1 MDDFENKPE
10 TVNKNVKTIDSREV
24 AEMMGKEHKDLLD
37 YINGK
42 IDKNGN
48 VKIVGIKEIL
58 EKEHVPFNNY
68 FIESSYKPDGAKR
81 SYQCYLC
88 TKMGCELLGNKQK
101 GEKGILFTAKY
112 VKRFNEMEQIIEQP
126 KVLSP
131 MEQLRLQYQVLEE
144 HDKKLEIMEKKVEI
158 AENNTITNG
167 KKIAE
172 LEANLP
178 LLGVDCEEL
187 VKEVK
192 KTGVKYLGYGT
203 PAYKD
208 KSTRMKVYTDIYGQI
223 KREFGVNSYKAL
235 KRIQL
240 SKALE
245 FIKSYKLPTILAEK
259 IAALN
264 SQVSMEV

>member
-1 MDDFENKPE
+1 MDDFKNKPKI
-10 TVNKNVKTIDSREV
+10 VNENVKTIDSREV
-24 AEMMGKEHKDLLD
+24 AQMMEVEHKNLLK
-37 YINGK
+37 K
-42 IDKNGN
+42 ID
-48 VKIVGIKEIL
+48 EINQDFQSSKVSSDKYWV
-58 EKEHVPFNNY
+58 EG
-68 FIESSYKPDGAKR
+68 SYKSGTGKNYRCFLITKR
-81 SYQCYLC
+81 
-88 TKMGCELLGNKQK
+88 GCEFLAHKTTGTKGN
-101 GEKGILFTAKY
+101 LFTDKY
-112 VKRFNEMEQIIEQP
+112 MDRFEEMEQIIEGP
-126 KVLSP
+126 KTLSP
-131 MEQLRLQYQVLEE
+131 LEQLRLQYQVLEE

-203 PAYKD
+203 LAYKD